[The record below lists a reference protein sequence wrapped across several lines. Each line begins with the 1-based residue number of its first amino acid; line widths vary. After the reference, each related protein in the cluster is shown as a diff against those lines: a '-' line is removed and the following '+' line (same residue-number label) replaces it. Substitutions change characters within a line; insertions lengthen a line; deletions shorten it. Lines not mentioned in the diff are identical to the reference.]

1 MRMDFV
7 LNLVYLL
14 YIVALNHQL
23 KLRNVSILRI
33 LQKGLVHLFNMV
45 NLLLIFT
52 KSLLELLDQLRL
64 KLYLVLIPFHSFL
77 PF

>member
-33 LQKGLVHLFNMV
+33 LQK
-45 NLLLIFT
+45 
-52 KSLLELLDQLRL
+52 
-64 KLYLVLIPFHSFL
+64 
-77 PF
+77 